1 MAQSTAKKRDTN
13 LDLIRC
19 IALFF
24 VMGVHFCTHCDIYNA
39 GYTGFIAFFTDALRT
54 MYVPALALFLMINGY
69 FQSKKTLSAKYYLGI
84 LKLFEM
90 YLLSSALNMLYS
102 HFYLG
107 EELTVH
113 SFLSGIINY
122 TGTEYGW
129 YILLYFGLF
138 LMIPFLNIIYNSLQR
153 RGQKRILILTFMYL
167 SSMPFSFL
175 NAYTSTYAYW
185 WQRIWPITFY
195 FMGAYAAEYR
205 HELSGKKWGL
215 KYLAVLLVFSAY
227 NYFFYDQSSPLYG
240 TMTRTFLY
248 SHESLQNAVMT
259 PLVFLAVLDMRLD
272 RCPNCL
278 KKFMESVS
286 NYSYGVFL
294 FTSITDS
301 FVYIWL
307 KRFVPVIGM
316 RYLFFIVAL
325 PLSYLSSVLLAFLAD
340 KVVSAVDRLIRPA
353 VEKIVSWLYRVI
365 APDTENIH

>member
-1 MAQSTAKKRDTN
+1 MVQAASKKRDPN
-13 LDLIRC
+13 LDFIRC

-39 GYTGFIAFFTDALRT
+39 GYAGFIAFFTDTLRT
-54 MYVPALALFLMINGY
+54 MYVPALALFLMLNGY
-69 FQSKKTLSAKYYLGI
+69 FQSKKKLSAKYYLGI

-90 YLLSSALNMLYS
+90 YLLCSTLNMLYS

-107 EELTVH
+107 EELTLH

-129 YILLYFGLF
+129 YVLLYFGLF
-138 LMIPFLNIIYNSLQR
+138 LMIPFLNIIYNSLST
-153 RGQKRILILTFMYL
+153 RGQKRILILTFFYL

-175 NAYTSTYAYW
+175 NAFTSTYAYW
-185 WQRIWPITFY
+185 WQRIWPVTFY

-205 HELSGKKWGL
+205 RELSGKKWGL

-227 NYFFYDQSSPLYG
+227 NYFFYDMASPLYG
-240 TMTRTFLY
+240 ITTRSFLY

-259 PLVFLAVLDMRLD
+259 PLVFLAALDVKLD
-272 RCPNCL
+272 RCPAPIT
-278 KKFMESVS
+278 KFMECVS

-301 FVYIWL
+301 FIYGWL
-307 KRFVPVIGM
+307 KHFVPVIGM

-325 PLSYLSSVLLAFLAD
+325 PLSYVSAVFFAFLAD
-340 KVVSAVDRLIRPA
+340 KTVYAADRVVRPA
-353 VEKIVSWLYRVI
+353 AERFVSWLCRVI
-365 APDTENIH
+365 APENEEN